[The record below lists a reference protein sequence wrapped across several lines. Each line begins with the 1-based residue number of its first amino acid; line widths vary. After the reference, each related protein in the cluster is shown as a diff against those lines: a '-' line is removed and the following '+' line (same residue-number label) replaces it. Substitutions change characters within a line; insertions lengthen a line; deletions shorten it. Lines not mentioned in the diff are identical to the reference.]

1 MIVIVFLLYVLS
13 GMALLLQVS
22 TNVERDVGLMQ
33 VAAGM
38 GFLVRRQ
45 L

>member
-1 MIVIVFLLYVLS
+1 
-13 GMALLLQVS
+13 MALLLQVS

-38 GFLVRRQ
+38 GFLVR
-45 L
+45 